1 MDVCEI
7 YDCHFIIRSWPLALD
22 HMTFPIFVWSHL
34 VSFPENASD
43 CSIQRQ
49 LQLIH
54 L

>member
-22 HMTFPIFVWSHL
+22 HMTFIFVWRHL

-43 CSIQRQ
+43 CGIQRQ
-49 LQLIH
+49 FQLIH